1 LAYNSVMK
9 IVSWNVNGLRAV
21 HRNGYW
27 EDFLRG
33 TKPDIFCFQEVKAEP
48 DQLPEDV
55 LNLGGFSAFFSPSKM
70 KKGYS
75 GVAIYSRIEP
85 ISVMYGMGIKEF
97 DDEGR
102 LIGAE
107 YDDFWLLNIYFPNGG
122 RGPERLDFKLRYY
135 EAFLAFCEG
144 LRKSKPV
151 IFCGDVNTAHFPVD
165 LARPKEN
172 ANTTGFLPI
181 ERKWLDEVV
190 EAGYVDTFREKHP
203 QQSDAYT
210 YWDNF
215 THARQRNVG
224 WRIDYFF
231 VVKEF
236 LKHVKKA
243 EIHSEVFGSDHCP
256 ISITI

>member
-1 LAYNSVMK
+1 MK

-27 EDFLRG
+27 EAFMRG

-48 DQLPEDV
+48 QQLPDEV
-55 LNLGGFSAFFSPSKM
+55 REVAGFSSFFSPSLT

-75 GVAIYSRIEP
+75 GVALYSRIEP
-85 ISVMYGMGIKEF
+85 LSVIYGMGIKEF

-122 RGPERLDFKLRYY
+122 RGADRLDFKLRYY
-135 EAFLAFCEG
+135 ESFLAFCEG
-144 LRKSKPV
+144 LRKNKPV
-151 IFCGDVNTAHFPVD
+151 IFCGDVNTAHFPID

-172 ANTTGFLPI
+172 QNTTGFLPI
-181 ERKWLDEVV
+181 ERKWMDELV
-190 EAGYVDTFREKHP
+190 EAGYVDTFRKFYP
-203 QQSDAYT
+203 QQSEIYS
-210 YWDNF
+210 YWDTF
-215 THARQRNVG
+215 THARERNVG

-236 LKHVKKA
+236 LKHIKKA
-243 EIHSEVFGSDHCP
+243 EIHTEVFGSDHCP
-256 ISITI
+256 ISITL

>member
-1 LAYNSVMK
+1 MK

-27 EDFLRG
+27 EAFLRG

-48 DQLPEDV
+48 DQLPEEV
-55 LNLGGFSAFFSPSKM
+55 RETGGFSAFFCPSRA

-85 ISVMYGMGIKEF
+85 LSVMYGMGIEEF
-97 DDEGR
+97 DAEGR

-135 EAFLAFCEG
+135 EAFLLFCEK
-144 LRKSKPV
+144 LRKDKPV
-151 IFCGDVNTAHFPVD
+151 IFCGDVNTAHFPID

-172 ANTTGFLPI
+172 SNTTGFLPI

-190 EAGYVDTFREKHP
+190 DTGYVDIYRHFYP
-203 QQSDAYT
+203 QQSEIYT
-210 YWDNF
+210 YWDTF
-215 THARQRNVG
+215 THARERNVG

-231 VVKEF
+231 TVKEF
-236 LKHVKKA
+236 MPMIKKA
-243 EIHSEVFGSDHCP
+243 EIHTEIYGSDHCP
-256 ISITI
+256 ISITL